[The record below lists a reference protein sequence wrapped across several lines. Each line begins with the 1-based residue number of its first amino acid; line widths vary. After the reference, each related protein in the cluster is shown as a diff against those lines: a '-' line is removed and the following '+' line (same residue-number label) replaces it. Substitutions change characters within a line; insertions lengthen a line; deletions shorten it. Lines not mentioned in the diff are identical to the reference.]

1 MKDFFLTPIL
11 SWPMLLGIVAALVVV
26 IGWSFFYGLRSK
38 PKIALLWS
46 LRVGALLT
54 LLLVMLQPQ
63 QRQDEVSA
71 LRTQLAVMIDTSESM
86 TDRPDDKQATRA
98 ELVREFLKSAAFQQA
113 RNDFDVR
120 TFVFD
125 TDTKEQAQEAQALKF
140 TGSRSDV
147 LGAVMKVQEH
157 LRGQPVAG
165 VLMLSDGLDTLL
177 GDKATANVPAGVP
190 VYTFE
195 LEKPFKPKPRER
207 RVTIAN
213 MDYPQRV
220 VVGWDTE
227 IRATLGG
234 SGMSGMTV
242 PVELWRDGRKQREM
256 TVAFNE
262 EEQTRDT
269 AFAISH
275 DKPGL
280 VQYEVRV
287 NNPAADRQA
296 KSFPFLIEVLEPGNR
311 LLYIQNTLGF
321 DFKFLRRAITSDR
334 NLQLNAYVRMGDRMV
349 QFGERGMAASQQALE
364 MTQQMLGRYAVLILG
379 DVPPES
385 FTVGQLGTIRDFVD
399 RGGALVLLGGP
410 NGLTSPTLARLPL
423 KDLLPVRIG
432 NGAEYRDERD
442 SGAGG
447 FPVEIT
453 DAGLRHPVFGPLF
466 AKVKDFPTLL
476 TVNVAEG
483 PTQLAEVLLQAQVD
497 GKLRPMVAA
506 TRFGQGRC
514 VAVLTDTIWRWRL
527 ASRGWT
533 GDKSPYDTFWTQLM
547 DWLIPKERKQQN
559 TNRIEIFTERTNYEL
574 SDKPEVRAILSLQSP
589 DAKLPATLPLQVRS
603 PDEKTL
609 EYTLRPATLQTS
621 DGKQV
626 PGYRVDVEPH
636 MAGIYVAKCST
647 TVGGAKVEGETRFV
661 VTKPATELT
670 GKPINRDLLMKIAA
684 ATKGRFYTT
693 ENWNNW
699 RKDLHYEE
707 QRISRVQ
714 ILDLWNHPA
723 LLSLLMGLLAA
734 DWIARKFWSLP

>member
-11 SWPMLLGIVAALVVV
+11 SWPWLVGIVAALVVV

-38 PKIALLWS
+38 PKILLLWS
-46 LRVGALLT
+46 LRTGALLT
-54 LLLVMLQPQ
+54 LLVVMLQPQ
-63 QRQDEVSA
+63 QRHDEVSA
-71 LRTQLAVMIDTSESM
+71 LRTQLAVMVDTSESM
-86 TDRPDDKQATRA
+86 TDRPDEKQPTRA
-98 ELVREFLKSAAFQQA
+98 ERVREFLKSPAMQEA
-113 RNDFDVR
+113 RGDFDVR
-120 TFVFD
+120 MFVFD
-125 TDTKEQAQEAQALKF
+125 TDTKEQPQEAQELKF
-140 TGSRSDV
+140 AGSRTDV

-165 VLMLSDGLDTLL
+165 VLLLSDGLDTIL
-177 GDKATANVPAGVP
+177 GDKAGASVPAGVP
-190 VYTFE
+190 VYAFE
-195 LEKPFKPKPRER
+195 LEKAFKPKPRER

-227 IRATLGG
+227 IRASIGG
-234 SGMSGMTV
+234 SGMSGRTV
-242 PVELWRDGRKQREM
+242 PVELWRDGRKQRGT

-262 EEQTRDT
+262 EEQMRET

-287 NNPAADRQA
+287 NDPAADKQA

-321 DFKFLRRAITSDR
+321 DFKFLRKAITSDR

-349 QFGERGMAASQQALE
+349 QFGERGMAASQQTLE
-364 MTQQMLGRYAVLILG
+364 LTQQMLARYAVLILG

-385 FTVGQLGTIRDFVD
+385 FTAGQLGTIRNFVD

-410 NGLTSPTLARLPL
+410 NGLTSPTLARSPL
-423 KDLLPVRIG
+423 KDVLPVRIG
-432 NGAEYRDERD
+432 AGAEYRDERD
-442 SGAGG
+442 SGTGG

-453 DAGLRHPVFGPLF
+453 DTGLRHPVFGPLF

-497 GKLRPMVAA
+497 GKLRPAVAA

-514 VAVLTDTIWRWRL
+514 VVVLTDTIWRWRL

-547 DWLIPKERKQQN
+547 DWLIPKEKKQQN
-559 TNRIEIFTERTNYEL
+559 TNRIELFTERTNYEQ

-589 DAKLPATLPLQVRS
+589 DAKPPATLPLQVRS
-603 PDEKTL
+603 PDDKTL

-647 TVGGAKVEGETRFV
+647 TVGSAKIEGETRFV

-670 GKPINRDLLMKIAA
+670 GKPINRDLLAKIAD

>member
-11 SWPMLLGIVAALVVV
+11 SWPWLVGIVAALVVV

-46 LRVGALLT
+46 LRTGALLT
-54 LLLVMLQPQ
+54 LLVVMLQPQ
-63 QRQDEVSA
+63 QRHDEVSA
-71 LRTQLAVMIDTSESM
+71 LRTQLAVMVDTSESM
-86 TDRPDDKQATRA
+86 TDRPDEKQPTRA
-98 ELVREFLKSAAFQQA
+98 ERAREFLKSPAMQEA
-113 RNDFDVR
+113 RGDFDVR

-125 TDTKEQAQEAQALKF
+125 TDTKEQPQEAQEMKF
-140 TGSRSDV
+140 AGSRSDV
-147 LGAVMKVQEH
+147 LGAMMKVQEH

-165 VLMLSDGLDTLL
+165 VLLLSDGLDTIL
-177 GDKATANVPAGVP
+177 GDKAAASVPAGVP
-190 VYTFE
+190 VYAFE
-195 LEKPFKPKPRER
+195 LEKAFKPKPRER

-227 IRATLGG
+227 IRASIGG
-234 SGMSGMTV
+234 SGMSGRTV
-242 PVELWRDGRKQREM
+242 PVELWRDGRKQRST

-262 EEQTRDT
+262 EEQMRET

-287 NNPAADRQA
+287 NDPAADKQA

-321 DFKFLRRAITSDR
+321 DFKFLRKAITSDR

-349 QFGERGMAASQQALE
+349 QFGERGMAGSQQTLE
-364 MTQQMLGRYAVLILG
+364 LTQQMLARYAVLILG

-385 FTVGQLGTIRDFVD
+385 FTAGQIATIRDFVD
-399 RGGALVLLGGP
+399 RGGALVWLGGP
-410 NGLTSPTLARLPL
+410 NGLTSPTLARSPL
-423 KDLLPVRIG
+423 KDVLPVRIG
-432 NGAEYRDERD
+432 AGAEYRDERD

-453 DAGLRHPVFGPLF
+453 DTGLRHPVFGPLF

-476 TVNVAEG
+476 TCNVAEG
-483 PTQLAEVLLQAQVD
+483 PTQLAEVLLQVQVD
-497 GKLRPMVAA
+497 GKLRPAVAA

-514 VAVLTDTIWRWRL
+514 VVVLTDTIWRWRL

-547 DWLIPKERKQQN
+547 DWLIPKEKKQQN
-559 TNRIEIFTERTNYEL
+559 ANRIELFTERTNYEQ

-589 DAKLPATLPLQVRS
+589 DAKPPATLPLQVRS
-603 PDEKTL
+603 PDDKTL

-647 TVGGAKVEGETRFV
+647 TVGSAKIEGETRFV

-670 GKPINRDLLMKIAA
+670 GKPINRDLLAKIAE
-684 ATKGRFYTT
+684 ATKGRFYTI
-693 ENWNNW
+693 ENWDKW
-699 RKDLHYEE
+699 RKNLHYEE

>member
-11 SWPMLLGIVAALVVV
+11 SWPWLAGIAAAFIIV
-26 IGWSFFYGLRSK
+26 IGWSFFHGLRSK
-38 PKIALLWS
+38 SKIALLGS

-54 LLLVMLQPQ
+54 LMVILLQPQ
-63 QRQDEVSA
+63 QRQDEVTA
-71 LRTQLAVMIDTSESM
+71 LRTQLAVLIDTSESM
-86 TDRPDDKQATRA
+86 TDRPDDKQPARA
-98 ELVREFLKSAAFQQA
+98 DRVREFLKSAVMQQA
-113 RNDFDVR
+113 REDFDVR

-125 TDTKEQAQEAQALKF
+125 TDTKELSQDAPELKF
-140 TGSRSDV
+140 AGGRSDV

-165 VLMLSDGLDTLL
+165 VLMLSDGLDTIL
-177 GDKATANVPAGVP
+177 GDKAAANVPAGVP

-195 LEKPFKPKPRER
+195 LEKSFQPKPRER
-207 RVTIAN
+207 RVTIVN

-220 VVGWDTE
+220 VAGWDTE
-227 IRATLGG
+227 IRATIGG
-234 SGMSGMTV
+234 SGMSGMTA
-242 PVELWRDGRKQREM
+242 PVELWRDGRKQRET

-269 AFAISH
+269 AFALSH
-275 DKPGL
+275 DKPGM
-280 VQYEVRV
+280 VQYELRV
-287 NNPAADRQA
+287 NSPAADKQA

-349 QFGERGMAASQQALE
+349 QFGERGMAGAQQALDL
-364 MTQQMLGRYAVLILG
+364 TQQMLARYAVLILG

-385 FTVGQLGTIRDFVD
+385 FTATQLATIRNFVD

-410 NGLTSPTLARLPL
+410 NGLASPALGPSPL
-423 KDLLPVRIG
+423 KDVLPVRIG

-466 AKVKDFPTLL
+466 AKVKDFPALL
-476 TVNVAEG
+476 TCNVAEG
-483 PTQLAEVLLQAQVD
+483 ATPLAEVLLQAQV
-497 GKLRPMVAA
+497 GGQMRPVVAA

-533 GDKSPYDTFWTQLM
+533 GDRSPYDTFWTQLM
-547 DWLIPKERKQQN
+547 DWLIPKEKKQQN
-559 TNRIEIFTERTNYEL
+559 ADRIELFTERTNYDL
-574 SDKPEVRAILSLQSP
+574 SDKPEVRAILSLVSP
-589 DAKLPATLPLQVRS
+589 DAKPPATLPLQVRA

-636 MAGIYVAKCST
+636 MAGIYTAKCAV

-670 GKPINRDLLMKIAA
+670 GKPINRDLMAKIAE
-684 ATKGRFYTT
+684 ATKGRFYTIGK
-693 ENWNNW
+693 WDNW

-707 QRISRVQ
+707 QRISRIQ

>member
-11 SWPMLLGIVAALVVV
+11 SWPWLVGIAAALVVV

-46 LRVGALLT
+46 LRTGALLT
-54 LLLVMLQPQ
+54 LLLIMLQPQ
-63 QRQDEVSA
+63 QRQDEVTA
-71 LRTQLAVMIDTSESM
+71 LRTQLAVLIDTSESM
-86 TDRPDDKQATRA
+86 TDRPDDKQPTRA
-98 ELVREFLKSAAFQQA
+98 ERVREFLKSPAMQQA
-113 RNDFDVR
+113 RSDFDVR

-125 TDTKEQAQEAQALKF
+125 TDTKEQPQEAPELKF
-140 TGSRSDV
+140 AGARSDV
-147 LGAVMKVQEH
+147 VGAVTKVQEH

-165 VLMLSDGLDTLL
+165 VLMLSDGLDTIL
-177 GDKATANVPAGVP
+177 GDKAAANVPSGVP

-207 RVTIAN
+207 RVTIVN

-227 IRATLGG
+227 IRAVIGG
-234 SGMSGMTV
+234 SGMSGRTA
-242 PVELWRDGRKQREM
+242 PVELWRDGRKQRDT

-262 EEQTRDT
+262 EEQTRET

-280 VQYEVRV
+280 VQYELRV
-287 NNPAADRQA
+287 NDPAADKQA

-349 QFGERGMAASQQALE
+349 QFGERGMAASQQALDL
-364 MTQQMLGRYAVLILG
+364 TQQMLARYAVLILG

-385 FTVGQLGTIRDFVD
+385 FTAEQLGTIRNFVD

-410 NGLTSPTLARLPL
+410 NGLASPTLARSPL
-423 KDLLPVRIG
+423 KDVLPVRIG

-442 SGAGG
+442 NGGGG

-453 DAGLRHPVFGPLF
+453 DTGLRHPVFGPLF

-476 TVNVAEG
+476 TVNAAEG
-483 PTQLAEVLLQAQVD
+483 PTPLAEVLLQAQVD
-497 GKLRPMVAA
+497 GRMRPVVAA
-506 TRFGQGRC
+506 ARFGQGRC

-547 DWLIPKERKQQN
+547 DWLIPKEKKQQGAD
-559 TNRIEIFTERTNYEL
+559 RIELFTERTNYDL

-589 DAKLPATLPLQVRS
+589 DAKPPATLPLQVRS
-603 PDEKTL
+603 PDDKTL

-636 MAGIYVAKCST
+636 MAGIYVAKCSAM
-647 TVGGAKVEGETRFV
+647 VGNAKIEGETRFV

-670 GKPINRDLLMKIAA
+670 GKPINRDLLAKIAGE
-684 ATKGRFYTT
+684 TKGIYYTI
-693 ENWNNW
+693 ENWAKW

-707 QRISRVQ
+707 QRISRIQ